1 MLENRSIDS
10 EAIAAKTNSQ
20 ALDIFINKYES
31 YILKCASNVS
41 NRYISK
47 SHDEWSIA
55 LIAFNQAIE
64 NYDMNKGSFLS
75 FAKLVIRRRLIDYY
89 RSQSKFNQEIPVRG
103 EVFDTGPADEDDK
116 ANLSVKLAVADKV
129 STLQNKDIKYEIDE
143 IKETFARYNITF
155 QDLSKCSPKA
165 SRTRKSCAKAVNY
178 ILDNPI
184 LLNDL
189 KETQLLP
196 TKIIE
201 KNTGVPRKTIE
212 RHRKY
217 IIAAVEIL
225 SGSYPHLAEYMNFIR
240 EENDK

>member
-64 NYDMNKGSFLS
+64 SYDMDKGSFLS

-116 ANLSVKLAVADKV
+116 ANLSVKLAV
-129 STLQNKDIKYEIDE
+129 NCKYRIQS
-143 IKETFARYNITF
+143 F
-155 QDLSKCSPKA
+155 CSSHA
-165 SRTRKSCAKAVNY
+165 
-178 ILDNPI
+178 LF
-184 LLNDL
+184 LLYA
-189 KETQLLP
+189 LLP
-196 TKIIE
+196 SLKI
-201 KNTGVPRKTIE
+201 GRAHV
-212 RHRKY
+212 
-217 IIAAVEIL
+217 
-225 SGSYPHLAEYMNFIR
+225 
-240 EENDK
+240 